1 MTISLTTM
9 RFRSKFEAEVAVAL
23 GRRGIDFEFE
33 PDKIPYQREPSV
45 YIPDFYIPRNDM
57 YIEVKGRLTQQDRVK
72 HLLVKKQ
79 NPDIEVKFF
88 FANANKKIYKGSK
101 TTHSDWAE
109 RHGFD
114 WAHKKIPVEWFDE

>member
-1 MTISLTTM
+1 MLANI
-9 RFRSKFEAEVAVAL
+9 KV
-23 GRRGIDFEFE
+23 DFEFE
-33 PDKIPYQREPSV
+33 PDKIPYQPDPKV
-45 YIPDFYIPRNDM
+45 YIPDFYIPRNAM

>member
-1 MTISLTTM
+1 M
-9 RFRSKFEAEVAVAL
+9 RFRSKFESEVAVAL
-23 GRRGIDFEFE
+23 GRRGVSWEFE
-33 PDKIPYQREPSV
+33 PDKIPYQPEPKV
-45 YIPDFYIPRNDM
+45 YIPDFYIPRNDI

-79 NPDIEVKFF
+79 NPDTEVKFF

-101 TTHSDWAE
+101 TTHAEWAE